1 MRNATLHRRFPG
13 AAVRL
18 HSFHNDAYSTV
29 RSPNQRSPGRRI
41 KSSPFIVDAQPRR
54 PNSDAPL
61 RTMSQSARGW
71 LPADP
76 HTIGSIRI
84 VRQAFHFVFLVVFFL
99 VVRTVVGLGEI
110 DQHRQRNG
118 TKVYSVSW
126 RQSAE
131 TAANACSSKVIAGR
145 FYDLGC
151 EARQL
156 RCVMFGRWSRGQKA
170 AAGTVHGP
178 IAAGKWTA
186 SVAKR
191 KLDWRTTR
199 RRKRG
204 GIPCKIVCD
213 RLYGSGGSVCWLP
226 RRRVIRFCT
235 VCARARDE

>member
-54 PNSDAPL
+54 PSSDAPL

-110 DQHRQRNG
+110 DQHRG

-145 FYDLGC
+145 FMTSAARRGSFAASCLGDGLAVRKPQQGPSTVQLLP
-151 EARQL
+151 ENGQHLSPKESWTGAR
-156 RCVMFGRWSRGQKA
+156 RGDGREGE
-170 AAGTVHGP
+170 
-178 IAAGKWTA
+178 
-186 SVAKR
+186 
-191 KLDWRTTR
+191 
-199 RRKRG
+199 
-204 GIPCKIVCD
+204 
-213 RLYGSGGSVCWLP
+213 Y
-226 RRRVIRFCT
+226 
-235 VCARARDE
+235 RARSFATDFTVRAAQFAGCLGGG